1 MGLKRSDTWES
12 TAGNPSALQTL
23 RKFRTFQSAGKH
35 AESIRLVNGI
45 STRNG
50 CPSPE
55 CHVSTSQIQG
65 VPAVTELFPVI
76 HEDAELLVLH
86 KPAGLVCHPTKGD
99 VYSSLVSRVRLYLN
113 PHAGLG
119 IASAEPQMVHRL
131 DRETSG
137 VMVFGK
143 TDAAALEL
151 RRAWETGF
159 VSKEYWAIVHGHV
172 PGDEGLIDA
181 PLGPAVGSRVAIRD
195 AVVPGGASA
204 RTRWWLMH
212 RFTRPEG
219 PFSVLRVRLDTG
231 RKHQIRIHFQ
241 HAGFPLVGDKI
252 YGVDEGLYLAF
263 ICRQLTPE
271 QRRQLLLPCHAL
283 HARTLWLPWNG
294 EEREFGSRPE
304 PWFRSF
310 IRGEPVEWTQDP
322 FDPQ

>member
-1 MGLKRSDTWES
+1 M
-12 TAGNPSALQTL
+12 
-23 RKFRTFQSAGKH
+23 
-35 AESIRLVNGI
+35 
-45 STRNG
+45 
-50 CPSPE
+50 
-55 CHVSTSQIQG
+55 
-65 VPAVTELFPVI
+65 TELFPVVY
-76 HEDAELLVLH
+76 EDSELLVLH

-99 VYSSLVSRVRLYLN
+99 VYSSLVSRVRLHLN
-113 PHAGLG
+113 QNSGTNAE
-119 IASAEPQMVHRL
+119 SSEPQMVHRL

-151 RRAWETGF
+151 RRAWETGL
-159 VSKEYWAIVHGHV
+159 VSKEYWAIVHGHI
-172 PGDEGLIDA
+172 PGEEGLIDA

-195 AVVPGGASA
+195 AVVPGGVSA

-271 QRRQLLLPCHAL
+271 QRLQLLLPCQAL
-283 HARTLWLPWNG
+283 HARTLWLPWKD
-294 EEREFGSRPE
+294 EEREFGSMPE
-304 PWFRSF
+304 PWFGAF
-310 IRGEPVEWTQDP
+310 IRGEPVVWTRDP